1 MSVNW
6 TLDDLATIEVAIASG
21 VLKIEYGDG
30 RKAHYRSMSDLKI
43 ARTLIKRALGLQ
55 KRHVR
60 ILTEPKKG
68 IV

>member
-6 TLDDLATIEVAIASG
+6 TLDDLATIEEKIASG
-21 VLKIEYGDG
+21 VLEVEYGDG
-30 RKAHYRSMSDLKI
+30 RKVKYRSMKDLHT